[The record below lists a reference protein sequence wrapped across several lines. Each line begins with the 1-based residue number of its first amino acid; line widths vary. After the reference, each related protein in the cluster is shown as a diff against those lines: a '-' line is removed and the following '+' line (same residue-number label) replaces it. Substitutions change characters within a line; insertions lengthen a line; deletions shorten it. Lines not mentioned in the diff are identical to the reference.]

1 MKIGNMAIR
10 EPIWRMLGKAERL
23 EAVFDGGFDIF
34 ALRPDRVMVAERVRV
49 IIMKHSTP
57 RVNS

>member
-34 ALRPDRVMVAERVRV
+34 ALHTDRVMVAERVCV
-49 IIMKHSTP
+49 IIVKHGAP
-57 RVNS
+57 QV

>member
-23 EAVFDGGFDIF
+23 EAVFDGGFDLF
-34 ALRPDRVMVAERVRV
+34 ALRTDRVMVAERVRV
-49 IIMKHSTP
+49 IVVKHGAP
-57 RVNS
+57 QE